1 MFPNSPIF
9 PPVSSK
15 LAPQVDALFLFMLG
29 GSIVFSLLIV
39 VAILVFI
46 VKYRRRG
53 DDEVGTDA
61 DEKSARLLELTWT
74 LIPLVLLVFTFGWGV
89 KIFFF
94 ASRPPANAAEFY
106 VVGKQWMWKIEH
118 PEGRREINE
127 LHVPVGLPVKLT
139 MTSEDV
145 IHNFAIPAFR
155 LKMDVLPGRYT
166 TTWFQATAQGTYHI
180 FCDQYCGVDH
190 AKMRGT
196 VFVLSREEYAAWLAG
211 KGGIGAG
218 TVATG
223 EELFAAK
230 ACNTC
235 HRPDSSARAPILNGI
250 FGKPVTLVDGSKVW
264 ADETYVRESIVAPGA
279 KVVKGYQPIM
289 PTFKDQLSE
298 EELIQLVK
306 YVKGL
311 GPAVEGTGPGK
322 PAETKTGGASR

>member
-39 VAILVFI
+39 TAILVFI
-46 VKYRRRG
+46 VKYRRRSE
-53 DDEVGTDA
+53 DEVGVDA
-61 DEKSARLLELTWT
+61 DEHSARLLELTWT
-74 LIPLVLLVFTFGWGV
+74 LIPLALLMLTFGWGV

-94 ASRPPANAAEFY
+94 TSRPPANAAQFY
-106 VVGKQWMWKIEH
+106 VVGKQWMWKVEH

-127 LHVPVGLPVKLT
+127 LHVPVGMPVKLT

-145 IHNFAIPAFR
+145 IHNFSIPAFR

-166 TTWFQATAQGTYHI
+166 TSWFQATQEGTYHI

-190 AKMRGT
+190 AKMVGT
-196 VFVLSREEYAAWLAG
+196 VTVLSAEGYAAWLAG
-211 KGGIGAG
+211 KGSGVGQG

-223 EELFAAK
+223 AELFVSK

-235 HRPDSSARAPILNGI
+235 HRPDSSARAPILDGI
-250 FGKPVTLVDGSKVW
+250 FGKPVRLLDGAQVT
-264 ADETYVRESIVAPGA
+264 ADETYVRESIVSPSA
-279 KVVKGYQPIM
+279 KVVQGYQPIM

-306 YVKGL
+306 YVKSL
-311 GPAVEGTGPGK
+311 SPEASSTATATATVPATGSPK
-322 PAETKTGGASR
+322 